1 MKSTGIGILSAITA
15 SICCIGPLILIALGL
30 GSLGLGA
37 VLGKYHWVFL
47 TVGVFLILFSWKR
60 YFREKER
67 CNIKKCRME
76 NKKLTLTTL
85 IMATIV
91 VLSFV
96 GLNFYTYTG
105 ASVNVNQIAH
115 IAGSGTI
122 IIPVEGMTC
131 FTCEVTI
138 SSALKKIDGVATV
151 KASAKK
157 GDVKVIY
164 DPKKTNIS
172 KLIEIINKTGYKAS
186 LPGGK

>member
-1 MKSTGIGILSAITA
+1 MKSTEIGILSVISA

-37 VLGKYHWVFL
+37 VIGKYHWGFL
-47 TVGVFLILFSWKR
+47 TVGVFLILCSWKR

-96 GLNFYTYTG
+96 VLNFYTYTG

-115 IAGSGTI
+115 IAGSRII

-138 SSALKKIDGVATV
+138 SSALKTIDGVATV

-157 GDVKVIY
+157 GDVEVIY
-164 DPKKTNIS
+164 DPKKTNIN
-172 KLIEIINKTGYKAS
+172 KLIEIINKTGYKAN